1 MPIRIHIAD
10 DHAVFRSGLRA
21 FLEKE
26 DDFFVAGESGNTSET
41 LEWICENDV
50 DVLVLDI
57 NMPGPSSVEIV
68 RKVSLKY
75 PKIGI
80 LILTIHDEE
89 HYLRDLVSAGARG
102 FMVKTSTGQEVVQ
115 AIRTIIQGRDYI
127 DPSMSKRMISK
138 YLGDEPVSERDVALL
153 TNREREVCSLLA
165 LGHTN
170 TEVGETLT
178 ISKRTVEAHRA
189 AIMTKIKLKSRAELV
204 QFALDNDLLKR

>member
-1 MPIRIHIAD
+1 MHIRIHIAD
-10 DHAVFRSGLRA
+10 DHAVFRSGLKA

-26 DDFFVAGESGNTSET
+26 EDFFVVGESGDTTET
-41 LEWICENDV
+41 MGWISKNDV
-50 DVLVLDI
+50 DVLILDI
-57 NMPGPSSVEIV
+57 NMPGPPSDEIV
-68 RKVSLKY
+68 RKVSLEY
-75 PKIGI
+75 PQVGI

-89 HYLRDLVSAGARG
+89 HYLRDLVAAGAKG
-102 FMVKTSTGQEVVQ
+102 FMVKTSTGQEVIQ
-115 AIRTIIQGRDYI
+115 AIRSIFQGRDYI

-138 YLGDEPVSERDVALL
+138 YLGDEPVSERDIELL

-170 TEVGETLT
+170 TEVGENLS

-189 AIMTKIKLKSRAELV
+189 AIMTKLKLKSRAELV